1 MLFLSG
7 RGSLDY
13 EERAV
18 NHLTKEDIIKALEC
32 CTANFCVG
40 CPLYDKKPDGCINKL
55 NSEIISFI
63 EHQENSIE
71 YLKKQL
77 EIADKETQAAHKA
90 NITYICECEQN
101 RLKSLKKL
109 GEDIKTVITAYLYDA
124 VPFPSVITDKIDELV
139 NKAVGRKEK
148 AE

>member
-71 YLKKQL
+71 HLKKQL
-77 EIADKETQAAHKA
+77 EIADEETQLAHKA
-90 NITYICECEQN
+90 TINYVIECEESKKN
-101 RLKSLKKL
+101 ALKQLA
-109 GEDIKTVITAYLYDA
+109 EDIKIEFYKEFEELI
-124 VPFPSVITDKIDELV
+124 PSIMADKIDKLV
-139 NKAVGRKEK
+139 RETIGTQA
-148 AE
+148 

>member
-1 MLFLSG
+1 MLPE
-7 RGSLDY
+7 DKQ
-13 EERAV
+13 ERR
-18 NHLTKEDIIKALEC
+18 NR
-32 CTANFCVG
+32 
-40 CPLYDKKPDGCINKL
+40 
-55 NSEIISFI
+55 
-63 EHQENSIE
+63 
-71 YLKKQL
+71 
-77 EIADKETQAAHKA
+77 ETQLAHKA

-109 GEDIKTVITAYLYDA
+109 GEDIKAEITAYLYDA